1 MAKAYRKRALGRGL
15 SAILNDEDNNRFTK
29 PASLYFDEIEID
41 LIDLNPYQ
49 PRTNFNQKDIDEL
62 ASSIK
67 ELGLIQ
73 PITIKTK
80 DNRYELISGERRLR
94 AFKILKL
101 KSIPAYVRKADDQA
115 SLEMALVENIQRKD
129 LDPIEIAISYNRLID
144 ELSISHDEMSKRVG
158 KDRSTISNYIRLLK
172 LDPIIQSGIRDNFIS
187 MGHGRSLI
195 NIKSKDTQLIIYEKI
210 LRNGLSV
217 RQTEKIVQEL
227 NNKKVS
233 RVTNYNE
240 GLLKKIKLLETKY
253 KTTLELKMRNEK
265 GQLSF
270 KFKNVAE
277 LNKLIKRLNE
287 SYILFN
293 FFYYI
298 PISILIFSR
307 GGNK

>member
-29 PASLYFDEIEID
+29 SASLNFDEIEID

-129 LDPIEIAISYNRLID
+129 LDPIEIAISYNRLIE
-144 ELSISHDEMSKRVG
+144 ELSISHEEMSKRVG

-287 SYILFN
+287 S
-293 FFYYI
+293 
-298 PISILIFSR
+298 
-307 GGNK
+307 

>member
-29 PASLYFDEIEID
+29 SASLNFDEIEID

-129 LDPIEIAISYNRLID
+129 LDPIEIAISYNRLIE
-144 ELSISHDEMSKRVG
+144 ELSISHEEMSKRVG

-195 NIKSKDTQLIIYEKI
+195 NIKSKDAQLIIYEKI

-270 KFKNVAE
+270 KFKNVEE

-287 SYILFN
+287 S
-293 FFYYI
+293 
-298 PISILIFSR
+298 
-307 GGNK
+307 

>member
-29 PASLYFDEIEID
+29 SASLSFDEIEID

-144 ELSISHDEMSKRVG
+144 ELSISHEEMSKRVG

-210 LRNGLSV
+210 LRNALSV
-217 RQTEKIVQEL
+217 RQTEKIVKEL
-227 NNKKVS
+227 NNKKIS

-253 KTTLELKMRNEK
+253 KITLELKMRNEK

-287 SYILFN
+287 
-293 FFYYI
+293 
-298 PISILIFSR
+298 
-307 GGNK
+307 